1 MADSPVDNNVC
12 SGCIGEAFLSAEV
25 RRDGRRD
32 ECAYCSRVE
41 ECLSVE
47 DLAGLVDGAFERH
60 FHRTAEGP
68 NGFEWAL
75 TKDPEIDYFWE
86 REGEPVVDA
95 IGMAVEC
102 SEEIAKDLQATLSG
116 GHYDRHKAKVGEETE
131 FADDSYYAEKGA
143 DDFEWRT
150 EWRSFENSLKTRA
163 RFFSPA
169 AATLLEET
177 FAAIEELSTDDGSP
191 LVIDVGPGQPLAE
204 VWRARVFQSQE
215 ELTDGLARPDAE
227 IGPPPGRMA
236 RAGRMNAE
244 GISVFY
250 GAKDPDVAIAEVRP
264 PVASQVVAA
273 RFEIM
278 RGLRLLDLT
287 ALGAVQ
293 ESGSY
298 FDPDFASL
306 MERAAFLRTLS
317 QRISQPVVPD
327 DTALDYLP
335 TQAIAD
341 FLATVRTPPIDGI
354 AYPSSQALEDPVN
367 IVLFHHA
374 CRVEEANVTAGAKT
388 EANAREDSETGE
400 VVGFDVIETVP
411 VAEGGEADS
420 PATDQEG
427 VVRFEP
433 SASAWIDDRLS
444 PAGDDARE
452 PTLKLDVDSVM
463 VRVVRGVKYETDVRP
478 VSRMT
483 FSDGPAIPS
492 GTPPPLHP

>member
-1 MADSPVDNNVC
+1 MADRPEDKNVC
-12 SGCIGEAFLSAEV
+12 SGCIEEAYLSAEV
-25 RRDGRRD
+25 RREGGRD
-32 ECAYCSRVE
+32 ECAYCGRVE

-47 DLAGLVDGAFERH
+47 ALASLVEGAFERH
-60 FHRTAEGP
+60 FRRTDEDPDGL
-68 NGFEWAL
+68 EWAL
-75 TKDPEIDYFWE
+75 TNDPEIDYRWE
-86 REGEPVVDA
+86 REGESVVDA

-102 SEEIAKDLQATLSG
+102 SEEVAKDLQATLSDR
-116 GHYDRHKAKVGEETE
+116 HYDRHKAKVGEEAE
-131 FADDSYYAEKGA
+131 FADDSSYAEKGA
-143 DDFEWRT
+143 DDFEWRA
-150 EWRSFENSLKTRA
+150 EWRWFENSLKTRA
-163 RFFSPA
+163 RYFSST

-177 FAAIEELSTDDGSP
+177 FAALERLSTDDGSP
-191 LVIDVGPGQPLAE
+191 LVVEVGPGQPVSD

-215 ELTDGLARPDAE
+215 ELTAGLERPNVE
-227 IGPPPGRMA
+227 IGPPPARKA

-264 PVASQVVAA
+264 PVASHVVVA
-273 RFEIM
+273 RFDIT

-306 MERAAFLRTLS
+306 MEHAAFLRTLS
-317 QRISQPVVPD
+317 QRISQPVVPY

-341 FLATVRTPPIDGI
+341 FLATVRIPTIDGI

-374 CRVEEANVTAGAKT
+374 CRVDEVNVTAGTKIA
-388 EANAREDSETGE
+388 ARASEDSETGE

-411 VAEGGEADS
+411 VAARGEGDS
-420 PATDQEG
+420 PSADQEG
-427 VVRFEP
+427 IVRFES
-433 SASAWIDDRLS
+433 SADAWIDDRLS
-444 PAGDDARE
+444 PADPDARD
-452 PTLKLDVDSVM
+452 PALKLDVHSIM
-463 VRVVRGVKYETDVRP
+463 VRVVRGATYETKERP
-478 VSRMT
+478 VRRLT
-483 FSDGPAIPS
+483 VADRPAIPS
-492 GTPPPLHP
+492 GTPTPPDL